1 MESNK
6 EEAKRALDIA
16 EKKLSKNDY
25 NRAKRYA
32 KKAHRMYPN
41 LVGLEQVLI
50 MIDVYISAS
59 NKING
64 EADWYRV
71 LGVDPLADDEAV
83 KKRYRKL
90 ALLLHPDKNRFTGAE
105 GAFKLVLEAWDLLSD
120 KSQRS
125 SYDQKRKSN
134 QVKQRTSGMQKTKR
148 SSTPKPEPK
157 PKPTEPDKP
166 ASSYG
171 PTPTPE
177 PRPNNKPESK
187 PKRWPRPNMPEPMP
201 EPDIPMPMPTR
212 HKPKSK
218 PDISLTTVK
227 VGTFWTVCNRCKT
240 YCEFMRASCLNRTVP
255 CPNCGK
261 YFIATVIPSEL
272 VNGRLVIR
280 LSPCN
285 QSTWKKASD
294 DTSSTSAMPKTVP
307 ERVKRWFDPMPE
319 IDSSTKQLGTFWT
332 VCSRCKTHCK
342 LVRANHLNKTFP
354 CPNCSQEFVAAEMII
369 EVING
374 GPVIKLSPSVQSNNK
389 RTRDASSTTSAS
401 DKAQR
406 PAYQKE
412 EVLKREKID
421 PDVASA
427 ATGENVKEAET
438 LFKEPMTTG
447 NENSTTEEGIVKEA
461 ETLCKEPMTTGNEN
475 STTEEGN
482 VKEAETFFE
491 EPMTTGNVKE
501 VETLFE
507 EPMTTDNENSTPE
520 AERLFKKPMSTG
532 DENST
537 HEAQRLFKK
546 PMTTVNANSN
556 LEAQRCFLRIW
567 QREMQSLLLK

>member
-50 MIDVYISAS
+50 MIDVYISAT

-105 GAFKLVLEAWDLLSD
+105 GAFKLILEAWDLLSD

-134 QVKQRTSGMQKTKR
+134 QVKQRTSGMQKPKR
-148 SSTPKPEPK
+148 SSTPKP
-157 PKPTEPDKP
+157 TESDKP

-171 PTPTPE
+171 PTPPPE
-177 PRPNNKPESK
+177 PRP
-187 PKRWPRPNMPEPMP
+187 KRRPRPNIP

-240 YCEFMRASCLNRTVP
+240 YCEFMRASCLNKTVP

-261 YFIATVIPSEL
+261 
-272 VNGRLVIR
+272 

-294 DTSSTSAMPKTVP
+294 DTSSTSAMAKTVP

-319 IDSSTKQLGTFWT
+319 MDSSTQKIGTFWT

-374 GPVIKLSPSVQSNNK
+374 GPVIKLSPSVQSNSK

-406 PAYQKE
+406 TAYQKE

-427 ATGENVKEAET
+427 ATGENVKVAET

-447 NENSTTEEGIVKEA
+447 NENSTTEEGIVKES

-546 PMTTVNANSN
+546 PMTTGNANSN